1 MTNRKLILDT
11 NAVIHFNLADDPE
24 KFNIVAN
31 ILVEND
37 CLVPIEVIAE
47 SVFVLEKSRGMNR
60 KIIADRLKDFI
71 KFQNDLVPDSGV
83 IRYGLNLFAATKFDF
98 IDCILD
104 GYAKINGNPVF
115 TFDDP
120 LKKQL
125 GAKVFNG

>member
-71 KFQNDLVPDSGV
+71 KFQDDLVPDSGV
-83 IRYGLNLFAATKFDF
+83 IRYGLNLFATTKFDF

-115 TFDDP
+115 TFDKP